1 MNGAYAVMQA
11 ALAAKQRRRHELAA
25 LPYEEKL
32 RILLRLQQM
41 GDIIRQTRG
50 VPARAWPIDEKTLMP
65 VPTVSP
71 PGVSRLKPGE
81 VEPGCAD

>member
-1 MNGAYAVMQA
+1 MQA

-50 VPARAWPIDEKTLMP
+50 GSAGAWPIDEKTLMP
-65 VPTVSP
+65 MGTPM
-71 PGVSRLKPGE
+71 
-81 VEPGCAD
+81 CAP